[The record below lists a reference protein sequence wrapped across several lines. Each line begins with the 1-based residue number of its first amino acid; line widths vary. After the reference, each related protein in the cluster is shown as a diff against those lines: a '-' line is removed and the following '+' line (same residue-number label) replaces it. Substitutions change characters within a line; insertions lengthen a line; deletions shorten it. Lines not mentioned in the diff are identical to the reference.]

1 MGDDLFVRL
10 ELDHDGSGILSR
22 GICEDQEG
30 FDRSEWVSQ
39 EALWW
44 HLYTFDVWWLPHS
57 STYGSS
63 LEDAK
68 ATKKG
73 QKGAWRPQV

>member
-39 EALWW
+39 EAL
-44 HLYTFDVWWLPHS
+44 
-57 STYGSS
+57 
-63 LEDAK
+63 
-68 ATKKG
+68 
-73 QKGAWRPQV
+73 